1 MFVKMLMGCAS
12 PLLVLG
18 CGGAKGSHGETVPEC
33 RQYEQALDSC
43 FHRDSGFAERPE
55 MIPKTDADRKRIA
68 ELCMVN
74 LARIKVACR

>member
-1 MFVKMLMGCAS
+1 MKMLS
-12 PLLVLG
+12 FHTLVLLTLACA
-18 CGGAKGSHGETVPEC
+18 CGGKGSSGEAVPEC
-33 RQYEQALDSC
+33 KQYEAALDSC

-68 ELCMVN
+68 ELCTVN